1 MKQEQI
7 VIRGINPELVRK
19 LKVRVAEDQETIK
32 GYVLGLL
39 KRELRLPVDF
49 EVEAQDVQSGNGGVG
64 RNPHAK
70 TKTVGRRPEDKA
82 KLAHANQQGTS
93 GLPVQGTREQKESKV
108 QAGGGTLK
116 RDTCPYHRDQVLV
129 QSAKKTY
136 RAECPQCHEDFEKRA
151 GFSYE
156 VA

>member
-49 EVEAQDVQSGNGGVG
+49 EVEAQDGGEGKPSGVSVRRAEPGRAKSSKVAVRVG
-64 RNPHAK
+64 SSLPTSASS
-70 TKTVGRRPEDKA
+70 
-82 KLAHANQQGTS
+82 GTS
-93 GLPVQGTREQKESKV
+93 GEGIRGRGE
-108 QAGGGTLK
+108 K
-116 RDTCPYHRDQVLV
+116 RDTCPYHRDRELI
-129 QSAKKTY
+129 QSRAKTY
-136 RAECPQCHEDFEKRA
+136 RAECPQCHADFPKRD

-156 VA
+156 VQA